1 MGDTKIRKEIAVD
14 TKSTKSITFVPNK
27 FYQKM
32 KADKKTVLA
41 EVKHYVIITLA
52 LLVMVF
58 GWTAFLIPNH
68 VLGGGVS
75 GIATLIFYATG
86 LSTGISVFVIN
97 GILVLISLKVLGPSF
112 GIKTVYSIAVSSVFF
127 FFLQR
132 WITDPMLLYQMNPEA
147 EGALKPFVEEK
158 ILAAILGGGLAGL
171 AIGVAFT
178 QGGSTGGTDIVA
190 MMICKYRNISQGRVI
205 LLIDIVII
213 SCSYFVIED
222 DKIQAIIYGF
232 VVMGVCSYCIDLVLT
247 GNKQSVQAFIFT
259 SKPQEVADRITNEM
273 HRGVTV
279 IKGTGW
285 YTKHEGDIL
294 MVVTHKRESQMI
306 LRIVKDE
313 DPAAFMTMNT
323 VMGAYGKGFE
333 QIKR

>member
-1 MGDTKIRKEIAVD
+1 MKTNKTNILGEIRR
-14 TKSTKSITFVPNK
+14 
-27 FYQKM
+27 
-32 KADKKTVLA
+32 
-41 EVKHYVIITLA
+41 YVIITFA
-52 LLVMVF
+52 LLMMAF
-58 GWTAFLIPNH
+58 GWTGFLIPQH

-112 GIKTVYSIAVSSVFF
+112 GIKTVYSIIMASVFMSV
-127 FFLQR
+127 LQHY
-132 WITDPMLLYQMNPEA
+132 ITDPILAGTMKPLVDDKFLSA
-147 EGALKPFVEEK
+147 LIGGAL
-158 ILAAILGGGLAGL
+158 AGT
-171 AIGVAFT
+171 AIGIAFT

-190 MMICKYRNISQGRVI
+190 MMVCKYRNISQGKVI
-205 LLIDIVII
+205 LFLDVII
-213 SCSYFVIED
+213 IACSYFVVKGEIT
-222 DKIQAIIYGF
+222 DKIQTIIYGF

-259 SKPQEVADRITNEM
+259 TQPEKVAERIGTEM
-273 HRGVTV
+273 HRGVTL

-285 YTKHEGDIL
+285 YTKREGDIL
-294 MVVTHKRESQMI
+294 MVVTHKRESQQI
-306 LRIVKDE
+306 LRIVKEE

-333 QIKR
+333 LIKS

>member
-1 MGDTKIRKEIAVD
+1 
-14 TKSTKSITFVPNK
+14 
-27 FYQKM
+27 M
-32 KADKKTVLA
+32 KADKKQVLE

-52 LLVMVF
+52 LFVMAF

-86 LSTGISVFVIN
+86 IPTGISVFVIN

-112 GIKTVYSIAVSSVFF
+112 GIKTIYSIVVSSLFF
-127 FFLQR
+127 LLLQR
-132 WITDPMLLYQMNPEA
+132 WITDPMLAGEI
-147 EGALKPFVEEK
+147 KPFVEEK

-213 SCSYFVIED
+213 SCSYFVIEN

-259 SKPQEVADRITNEM
+259 SEPEKVADRIVNEM
-273 HRGVTV
+273 HRGVTMV
-279 IKGTGW
+279 NGTGW
-285 YTKHEGDIL
+285 YTKHEGPIL
-294 MVVTHKRESQMI
+294 MVVSHKRESQMI
-306 LRIVKDE
+306 LRIVKEE
-313 DPAAFMTMNT
+313 DPKAFMTMNT

-333 QIKR
+333 QIRK

>member
-1 MGDTKIRKEIAVD
+1 
-14 TKSTKSITFVPNK
+14 
-27 FYQKM
+27 M
-32 KADKKTVLA
+32 KADKKQILE

-52 LLVMVF
+52 LFVMAF

-86 LSTGISVFVIN
+86 IPTGISVFVIN

-112 GIKTVYSIAVSSVFF
+112 GIKTIYSIVVSSLFF
-127 FFLQR
+127 LLLQR
-132 WITDPMLLYQMNPEA
+132 WITDPMLAGEI
-147 EGALKPFVEEK
+147 KPFVEEK

-213 SCSYFVIED
+213 SCSYFVIEN

-259 SKPQEVADRITNEM
+259 SEPEKVADRIVNEM
-273 HRGVTV
+273 HRGVTMV
-279 IKGTGW
+279 NGTGW
-285 YTKHEGDIL
+285 YTKHEGPIL
-294 MVVTHKRESQMI
+294 MVVAHKRESQMI

-313 DPAAFMTMNT
+313 DPKAFMTMNT

>member
-1 MGDTKIRKEIAVD
+1 MA
-14 TKSTKSITFVPNK
+14 TKSIKCSTFAPSNHLL
-27 FYQKM
+27 M
-32 KADKKTVLA
+32 KTSKKQVLD
-41 EVKHYVIITLA
+41 EVKRYLIITVA
-52 LLVMVF
+52 LLVMAF

-86 LSTGISVFVIN
+86 ISTGISVFVIN
-97 GILVLISLKVLGPSF
+97 AVLVLISLKVLGPSF
-112 GIKTVYSIAVSSVFF
+112 GIKTVYSIVVVSVFMSL
-127 FFLQR
+127 LQHF
-132 WITDPMLLYQMNPEA
+132 ITDPMMAGEI
-147 EGALKPFVEEK
+147 KPFVEEK

-190 MMICKYRNISQGRVI
+190 MMICKYRNITQGRVI
-205 LLIDIVII
+205 LLIDILII
-213 SCSYFVIED
+213 GSSYFVIEN

-247 GNKQSVQAFIFT
+247 GNKQTVQAFIFS
-259 SKPQEVADRITNEM
+259 SKPNEVAERIAKETN
-273 HRGVTV
+273 RGVTL

-294 MVVTHKRESQMI
+294 MVVTHKRESQQI

-313 DPAAFMTMNT
+313 DPKAFMTMNT
-323 VMGAYGKGFE
+323 VMGTYGKGFE
-333 QIKR
+333 QIRK

>member
-1 MGDTKIRKEIAVD
+1 
-14 TKSTKSITFVPNK
+14 
-27 FYQKM
+27 M
-32 KADKKTVLA
+32 KTSKKQVLD
-41 EVKHYVIITLA
+41 EVKRYLIITVA
-52 LLVMVF
+52 LLVMAF

-86 LSTGISVFVIN
+86 ISTGISVFVIN
-97 GILVLISLKVLGPSF
+97 AVLVLISLKVLGPSF
-112 GIKTVYSIAVSSVFF
+112 GIKTVYSIVVVSVFMSL
-127 FFLQR
+127 LQHF
-132 WITDPMLLYQMNPEA
+132 ITDPMMAGEI
-147 EGALKPFVEEK
+147 KPFVEEK

-190 MMICKYRNISQGRVI
+190 MMVCKYRNISQGRVI
-205 LLIDIVII
+205 LLIDILII
-213 SCSYFVIED
+213 GSSYFVIEN

-247 GNKQSVQAFIFT
+247 GNKQTVQAFIFS
-259 SKPQEVADRITNEM
+259 SKPNEVAERIAKETN
-273 HRGVTV
+273 RGVTL

-294 MVVTHKRESQMI
+294 MVVTHKRESQQI

-313 DPAAFMTMNT
+313 DPKAFMTMNT
-323 VMGAYGKGFE
+323 VMGTYGKGFE
-333 QIKR
+333 EIKR

>member
-1 MGDTKIRKEIAVD
+1 
-14 TKSTKSITFVPNK
+14 
-27 FYQKM
+27 M
-32 KADKKTVLA
+32 KASNKQVLE
-41 EVKHYVIITLA
+41 EVKRYVIITLA
-52 LLVMVF
+52 LFVMAF

-86 LSTGISVFVIN
+86 ISTGISVFVIN
-97 GILVLISLKVLGPSF
+97 AILVLISLKVLGPSF
-112 GIKTVYSIAVSSVFF
+112 GIKTVYSIIMASLFMS
-127 FFLQR
+127 FLQHY
-132 WITDPMLLYQMNPEA
+132 ITEPMLLYQTDPTA
-147 EGALKPFVEEK
+147 VGALKPFVEEK

-213 SCSYFVIED
+213 SCSYFVIEN

-232 VVMGVCSYCIDLVLT
+232 IVMGVCSYCIDLVLT
-247 GNKQSVQAFIFT
+247 GNKQTVQAF
-259 SKPQEVADRITNEM
+259 VNEM
-273 HRGVTV
+273 QRGVTV
-279 IKGTGW
+279 INGTGW
-285 YTKHEGDIL
+285 YTKREGPIL
-294 MVVTHKRESQMI
+294 MVVAHKRESQQI

-313 DPAAFMTMNT
+313 DPKAFMTMNT

-333 QIKR
+333 QIRK

>member
-1 MGDTKIRKEIAVD
+1 
-14 TKSTKSITFVPNK
+14 
-27 FYQKM
+27 M
-32 KADKKTVLA
+32 KTSKKQVLE
-41 EVKHYVIITLA
+41 EVKRYVIITLA
-52 LLVMVF
+52 LLVMAF

-68 VLGGGVS
+68 ILGGGVS

-86 LSTGISVFVIN
+86 ISTGISVFVIN

-112 GIKTVYSIAVSSVFF
+112 GIKTVYSIIMASLFMS
-127 FFLQR
+127 FLQHY
-132 WITDPMLLYQMNPEA
+132 ITEPMLLYQTDPTA
-147 EGALKPFVEEK
+147 VGALKPFVEEK

-190 MMICKYRNISQGRVI
+190 MMVCKYRNISQGRVI
-205 LLIDIVII
+205 LLIDILII
-213 SCSYFVIED
+213 GSSYFVIEN
-222 DKIQAIIYGF
+222 DKIQTIIYGF

-247 GNKQSVQAFIFT
+247 GNKQSVQAFIFS
-259 SKPQEVADRITNEM
+259 SKPNEVAERIVKETN
-273 HRGVTV
+273 RGVTL

-294 MVVTHKRESQMI
+294 MVVTHKRESQQI

-313 DPAAFMTMNT
+313 DPKAFMTMNT
-323 VMGAYGKGFE
+323 VMGTYGKGFE
-333 QIKR
+333 EIRK